1 MCNFTILVPPGWIK
15 ERYGS
20 YTKLLNVNAWILH
33 FAFNLKSKLRKC
45 PINSSP
51 FLSAE
56 ELHRSEQHLFLCSQD
71 RHFRDERHRLLKEI
85 PLKTSSTLL
94 SLTPFLGNG
103 GPLLV
108 GGRLS
113 NSSLS
118 QSQKHPPILSGSDH
132 LTKLSIHHFLC
143 HCCPSHMQELWFTC

>member
-1 MCNFTILVPPGWIK
+1 MDRGEVWFLHV
-15 ERYGS
+15 
-20 YTKLLNVNAWILH
+20 VNAWILH
-33 FAFNLKSKLRKC
+33 FAFNLKSMLRKC

-56 ELHRSEQHLFLCSQD
+56 ELHRFEQYLFLRSQD
-71 RHFRDERHRLLKEI
+71 RHFRDKRHRLLNEI

-94 SLTPFLGNG
+94 ALTPFLGDG
-103 GPLLV
+103 GLLIV

-132 LTKLSIHHFLC
+132 LTKLLFQSIHHSVC
-143 HCCPSHMQELWFTC
+143 HCGPSHMQELWFTC